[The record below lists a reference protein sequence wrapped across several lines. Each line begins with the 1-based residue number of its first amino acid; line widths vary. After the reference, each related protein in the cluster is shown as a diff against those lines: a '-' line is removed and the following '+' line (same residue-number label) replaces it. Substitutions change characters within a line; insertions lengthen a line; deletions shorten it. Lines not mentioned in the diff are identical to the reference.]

1 MRKKFI
7 TFIVAGLLIISLAA
21 CGENQTSDKTENSS
35 EKQSKDLTF
44 ADLAKYSFVFCS
56 GAGGWSTDF
65 EIEKDG
71 SFKGAYHDSEMGYGT
86 L

>member
-35 EKQSKDLTF
+35 EEQSKDLTF
-44 ADLAKYSFVFCS
+44 ADLAKMVLLRGRSMIRRWDMERC
-56 GAGGWSTDF
+56 
-65 EIEKDG
+65 EKLI
-71 SFKGAYHDSEMGYGT
+71 GYLNEPVT
-86 L
+86 CP